1 MAFYVLMCHYV
12 ILLLMTDA
20 SVSESVRDYCM
31 FETFHPQCYG
41 HEVIAINYA
50 VYGRRRVGRCIQQ
63 ADAEDLVDH
72 LGCYADVRMLLDS
85 RCSGKTECDVRI
97 PDPEL
102 QDATPCSKMLMM
114 YLEASYS
121 CVTGKYTLVR
131 ESELRCYSDAL
142 YTLR

>member
-1 MAFYVLMCHYV
+1 MDDALVLE
-12 ILLLMTDA
+12 A
-20 SVSESVRDYCM
+20 VRDYCM

-41 HEVIAINYA
+41 HEVIVIDYA
-50 VYGRRRVGRCIQQ
+50 VYGRRQIGRCIQQ
-63 ADAEDLVDH
+63 ADAEDLDDH

-85 RCSGKTECDVRI
+85 KCAGRKVCEVRV

-121 CVTGKYTLVR
+121 CVTGKHVYI
-131 ESELRCYSDAL
+131 DAIC
-142 YTLR
+142 TK